1 MSERKQ
7 YLLRIDPAVWD
18 EIERWA
24 ADDLRSVNAQVEYI
38 LRDALRQ
45 RRGKQLPEANETR
58 KPSE

>member
-58 KPSE
+58 KPNE